1 MADRLPI
8 YEIERDIVARLKT
21 SGRLILSAP
30 TGSGKST
37 QVPQMLL
44 KHGLLGDGQVVIL
57 QPRRLATRLLAS
69 RVAQELGV
77 QLGSE
82 VGYQIRFENVTS
94 PQTKIRFVTEGV
106 LLRQMIDDPQLSG
119 VSVLIFDEFHERH
132 LYGDITLARAL
143 DLQQQHRPD
152 LNLIVMSATLDVELL
167 ADYLSQCS
175 SGRESAHS
183 FSPES
188 QSRLTS
194 AATKNINCSILS
206 SEGRVFPVEIEYAAE
221 PGYMDKRPVWEQ
233 AAEAFSH
240 YVGSGGEGDV
250 LVFMPGGYEISQT
263 IEAIRHTSEAKG
275 FILLPLHG
283 ELSPKDQDAA
293 VARYGQRKA
302 VVSTNVAETSLTID
316 GIRLVID
323 SGLARIPRYDP
334 HRGINTLLVEKISQ
348 SSADQRAGRA
358 GRTAPG
364 VCMRLWSREEHGHRL
379 VQELPEIKRLDL
391 AEVVLTLKA
400 TGVEDLRKFRWLE
413 PPDEQSLVHAE
424 ELLLDLGALKV
435 AQASRLCVSG
445 SAEQTETH
453 RRDACATTITAIGR
467 KMLAFPL
474 HPRYSRMLLAAH
486 EYGCVHQA
494 CLVAALTQGRDLLL
508 RNVDRDTNSLRED
521 LLGKKASSDFW
532 ILMRAW
538 TYAAKNQF
546 RLDACRRLG
555 IHAVTARQVGPLFEQ
570 FLRIAEREGLDVKPR
585 EVKDE
590 ALQKCIL
597 IGFSDRVARRLDQGT
612 LRCELVHGRR
622 GVLARESVA
631 SHFLDSSSSRRE
643 SALTS
648 GGKNEPAH
656 AGCYGLFVAAEVRE
670 IEGREVNT
678 ILSLATAIEA
688 DWLRELYPEDME
700 SDLHVEFDSTAK
712 RVQAAELVK
721 FRGLALSAKRVEPPP
736 ADRAAQL
743 LADEII
749 AGRLP
754 LPNWDHGV
762 EQWLLR
768 LRLLCQHCPEL
779 QLPPIT
785 EDDRKHIIRQLCHG
799 AVSYKDIKEREVR
812 PVVMS
817 WLSEAQRGLLDK
829 HAPER
834 LTLPN
839 GRTPKVAY
847 EANGSPHISL
857 RIQELY
863 DVTQTPKIAMGRV
876 PVLVHILTPGM
887 KPIQITQDLASFW
900 REHYPRIKSELQR
913 KYPKHPWR

>member
-8 YEIERDIVARLKT
+8 YEIERGIIARLKT
-21 SGRLILSAP
+21 GRRLILSAP

-44 KHGLLGDGQVVIL
+44 RHGLLGDGQVVIL

-77 QLGSE
+77 QLGNE

-94 PQTKIRFVTEGV
+94 ARTKIRFETEGV
-106 LLRQMIDDPQLSG
+106 LLRQMIDDPKLRG
-119 VSVLIFDEFHERH
+119 VSILIFDEFHERH

-143 DLQQQHRPD
+143 DLQEQHRPD
-152 LNLIVMSATLDVELL
+152 LSLIVMSATLDVELL
-167 ADYLSQCS
+167 GDYLNQV
-175 SGRESAHS
+175 GRAVP
-183 FSPES
+183 SPPRRAGDCAPY
-188 QSRLTS
+188 Q
-194 AATKNINCSILS
+194 CSILS
-206 SEGRVFPVEIEYAAE
+206 SEGRVFPVEIKYAAE
-221 PGYMDKRPVWEQ
+221 PGYTDKRPIWEQ

-263 IEAIRHTSEAKG
+263 IEAIRHTSESKG

-293 VARYGQRKA
+293 VARYGQRKV

-334 HRGINTLLVEKISQ
+334 YRGINTLLIEKISQ
-348 SSADQRAGRA
+348 SSADQRTGRA

-364 VCMRLWSREEHGHRL
+364 VCMRLWSREEHGHRA

-400 TGVEDLRKFRWLE
+400 AGVEDLRKFRWLE
-413 PPDEQSLVHAE
+413 PPNEQSLAHAE
-424 ELLLDLGALKV
+424 ELLLDLGALKSNP
-435 AQASRLCVSG
+435 QPSTLNP
-445 SAEQTETH
+445 QH
-453 RRDACATTITAIGR
+453 TITPIGR

-521 LLGKKASSDFW
+521 LLGEKASSDFW

-538 TYAAKNQF
+538 TYAANNQF

-570 FLRIAEREGLDVKPR
+570 FLRIAKDEGLDVKPR

-622 GVLARESVA
+622 GVLARESVV
-631 SHFLDSSSSRRE
+631 SRYLDSSSSRRE

-648 GGKNEPAH
+648 GGKNEPAY

-670 IEGREVNT
+670 VEGREVNT
-678 ILSLATAIEA
+678 ILSLATAIEV

-700 SDLHVEFDSTAK
+700 SDLHVQFDSTAR
-712 RVQAAELVK
+712 RVQAAELLK

-736 ADRAAQL
+736 ANRAAQL

-749 AGRLP
+749 AGRLL
-754 LPNWDHGV
+754 LPNWDHSV

-785 EDDRKHIIRQLCHG
+785 EDDRKHIIGQLCHG
-799 AVSYKDIKEREVR
+799 AVSYKDIKEREVK

-817 WLSEAQRGLLDK
+817 WLSETQRGLLDK

-834 LTLPN
+834 LSLPN

-847 EANGSPHISL
+847 EATGSAHISL

-913 KYPKHPWR
+913 KYPKHLWR

>member
-1 MADRLPI
+1 M
-8 YEIERDIVARLKT
+8 
-21 SGRLILSAP
+21 
-30 TGSGKST
+30 
-37 QVPQMLL
+37 
-44 KHGLLGDGQVVIL
+44 
-57 QPRRLATRLLAS
+57 
-69 RVAQELGV
+69 
-77 QLGSE
+77 
-82 VGYQIRFENVTS
+82 
-94 PQTKIRFVTEGV
+94 
-106 LLRQMIDDPQLSG
+106 
-119 VSVLIFDEFHERH
+119 
-132 LYGDITLARAL
+132 
-143 DLQQQHRPD
+143 
-152 LNLIVMSATLDVELL
+152 
-167 ADYLSQCS
+167 
-175 SGRESAHS
+175 
-183 FSPES
+183 
-188 QSRLTS
+188 
-194 AATKNINCSILS
+194 
-206 SEGRVFPVEIEYAAE
+206 
-221 PGYMDKRPVWEQ
+221 
-233 AAEAFSH
+233 
-240 YVGSGGEGDV
+240 
-250 LVFMPGGYEISQT
+250 
-263 IEAIRHTSEAKG
+263 
-275 FILLPLHG
+275 
-283 ELSPKDQDAA
+283 
-293 VARYGQRKA
+293 
-302 VVSTNVAETSLTID
+302 
-316 GIRLVID
+316 ID

-334 HRGINTLLVEKISQ
+334 YRGINTLLIEKISQ
-348 SSADQRAGRA
+348 SSADQRTGRA

-400 TGVEDLRKFRWLE
+400 AGVEDLRKFRWLE

-424 ELLLDLGALKV
+424 ELLLDLGAPKV

-445 SAEQTETH
+445 AAEQTETH
-453 RRDACATTITAIGR
+453 RRDACATTITPIGR

-521 LLGKKASSDFW
+521 LLGEKASSDFW

-570 FLRIAEREGLDVKPR
+570 FLRIAEREGLDVKSR

-612 LRCELVHGRR
+612 LRCELVHNRR
-622 GVLARESVA
+622 GVLARESTVQ
-631 SHFLDSSSSRRE
+631 HSS
-643 SALTS
+643 
-648 GGKNEPAH
+648 
-656 AGCYGLFVAAEVRE
+656 LFVVAEVRE
-670 IEGREVNT
+670 VEGREVNT

-700 SDLHVEFDSTAK
+700 SDLHVEFDSTTK
-712 RVQAAELVK
+712 RIQAAELIK

-736 ADRAAQL
+736 DDQAAQL
-743 LADEII
+743 LTDEII

-754 LPNWDHGV
+754 LPNWDHSV

-785 EDDRKHIIRQLCHG
+785 EDDRKHIIGQLCHG
-799 AVSYKDIKEREVR
+799 AVSYKDIKEREVK

-834 LTLPN
+834 LTLAN

-847 EANGSPHISL
+847 EATGSPHISL

-887 KPIQITQDLASFW
+887 KPIQITQDLAGFW

-913 KYPKHPWR
+913 KYPKHLWR